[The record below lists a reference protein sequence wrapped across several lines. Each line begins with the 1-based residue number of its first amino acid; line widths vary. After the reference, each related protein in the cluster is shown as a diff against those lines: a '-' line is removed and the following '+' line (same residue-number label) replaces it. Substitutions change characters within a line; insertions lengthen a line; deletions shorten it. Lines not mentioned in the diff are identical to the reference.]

1 MTGYFKKLIQKKV
14 PARFENV
21 GRWWGCT
28 RDILK
33 FKIQGFYGNFKE
45 MSAKTRILR
54 RWYKSSLRQYKIK
67 WKWKGEGFNLTDG
80 SAFFNTAFKH
90 IDLDVYKLAPEE
102 LEKLLA
108 KKKNEY
114 KKLPE
119 PEKLFE
125 SRSSGGFD
133 TEQLTLWNLSWQ

>member
-1 MTGYFKKLIQKKV
+1 MFKFLKDKLKASIAKISKAIDIEATSAPIEESAEAK
-14 PARFENV
+14 PAIEIKE
-21 GRWWGCT
+21 GPT
-28 RDILK
+28 AEELLK
-33 FKIQGFYGNFKE
+33 E
-45 MSAKTRILR
+45 LEDMS
-54 RWYKSSLRQYKIK
+54 
-67 WKWKGEGFNLTDG
+67 
-80 SAFFNTAFKH
+80 
-90 IDLDVYKLAPEE
+90 PEE